1 MGTWNAYLQRVNFS
15 STDSVER
22 HVIIFSLEPTY
33 YSPYAMVETV
43 ENCLALFHLDNE
55 LFAFHLALR
64 AVMLNGTSSVW
75 VAVEQNQWLNGI

>member
-1 MGTWNAYLQRVNFS
+1 MLVVMGTWNAYLQRVNFS
-15 STDSVER
+15 STDSVEW

-55 LFAFHLALR
+55 LFASHLPLR

-75 VAVEQNQWLNGI
+75 VAVEQN